1 MRPRVL
7 VVYKKST
14 YQRYAGSEQGRL
26 QELIENRDVSV
37 AGLLHE
43 HEVHQETLRRA
54 KKALRELGARAIL
67 RYRPEPMPEEPW
79 DLIVTLGGD
88 GTLLW
93 ASHLAGAETPML
105 AINSAPDTSVG
116 YFCAGDGHDV
126 DEVLAAALAGRL
138 KTDRLCRMRVD
149 LDHQVV
155 STRVLND
162 ALYCHQ
168 SPAATSR
175 YVLEYGGKQERQ
187 MSSGVWVGPAAGS
200 TAAIRSAGGKVL
212 PIGSQK
218 IQFAVRE
225 PYRGVATK
233 YHLVKGL
240 VGPGDDLK
248 ITSRMT
254 KGRIFL
260 DGTQKVHS
268 VAIGQQI
275 RLTLS
280 EEPLTLLGLKR
291 HLNGGSGVTALKS
304 KLTARRSER

>member
-14 YQRYAGSEQGRL
+14 YQRYIGRAQERL
-26 QELIENRDVSV
+26 EELIAHSDISV
-37 AGLLHE
+37 EGLLRE
-43 HEVHQETLRRA
+43 HEIHQQTLKRA
-54 KKALRELGARAIL
+54 RHALRELGARAVL
-67 RYRPEPMPEEPW
+67 RYRPEPMPEEGTW

-93 ASHLAGAETPML
+93 ASHLADSSTPMI

-126 DEVLAAALAGRL
+126 DEVLGEALGGGLKSSRL
-138 KTDRLCRMRVD
+138 ARMRVELGD
-149 LDHQVV
+149 RVI
-155 STRVLND
+155 STRVLNE
-162 ALYCHQ
+162 ALYCHE

-175 YVLEYGGKQERQ
+175 YILEYGGKQERQ

-218 IQFAVRE
+218 LQYVIRE
-225 PYRGVATK
+225 PYRGLDYSYDLT
-233 YHLVKGL
+233 KGL
-240 VGPGDDLK
+240 VSPGEDLK

-254 KGRIFL
+254 RGRIFL
-260 DGTQKVHS
+260 DGTQKVHA
-268 VAIGQQI
+268 VGIGDRI
-275 RLTLS
+275 RMTLS
-280 EEPLTLLGLKR
+280 DEPLTLLGLKR
-291 HLNGGSGVTALKS
+291 RANGTTGASALK
-304 KLTARRSER
+304 

>member
-14 YQRYAGSEQGRL
+14 YQRYAGRDQERF
-26 QELIENRDVSV
+26 QELIENGDISV

-54 KKALRELGARAIL
+54 KEALRDLGARAVL

-93 ASHLAGAETPML
+93 ASHLAGAGTPML

-116 YFCAGDGHDV
+116 YFCSGDDHDV

-138 KTDRLCRMRVD
+138 KSHRLHRMRVE
-149 LDHQVV
+149 LDDRII

-162 ALYCHQ
+162 ALYCHE

-175 YVLEYGGKQERQ
+175 YVLEYGGDQERQ

-212 PIGSQK
+212 PSGSQK

-225 PYRGVATK
+225 PYRGVDNK

-240 VGPGDDLK
+240 LGRGDDLK

-268 VAIGQQI
+268 VSIGQQI
-275 RLTLS
+275 RLSLS
-280 EEPLTLLGLKR
+280 DEPLILLGLR
-291 HLNGGSGVTALKS
+291 RRSNGGSVATALQK
-304 KLTARRSER
+304 

>member
-14 YQRYAGSEQGRL
+14 YQRYAGRNKARI
-26 QELIENRDVSV
+26 QELVEHGDVSV
-37 AGLLHE
+37 DGLITE
-43 HEVHQETLRRA
+43 HQVHQETVRRA
-54 KKALRELGARAIL
+54 KLALRELGARAVL
-67 RYRPEPMPEEPW
+67 RYRPEPLPEETW

-93 ASHLAGAETPML
+93 ASHLAGADTPMV

-138 KTDRLCRMRVD
+138 RSHKLARMRVE
-149 LDHQVV
+149 LDGRAI

-162 ALYCHQ
+162 ALYCHE
-168 SPAATSR
+168 SAAATSR
-175 YVLEYGGKQERQ
+175 YVLDYGGDQERQ
-187 MSSGVWVGPAAGS
+187 MSSGIWAGPAAGS

-218 IQFAVRE
+218 LQFVVRE
-225 PYRGVATK
+225 PYRGVDNR
-233 YHLVKGL
+233 YRLVKGL
-240 VGPGDDLK
+240 VAPGDELK

-260 DGTQKVHS
+260 DGTQKVHA
-268 VAIGQQI
+268 VEIGQQI
-275 RLTLS
+275 RLCLS
-280 EEPLTLLGLKR
+280 NEPLSLLGLKR
-291 HLNGGSGVTALKS
+291 RANGSSGAQK
-304 KLTARRSER
+304 

>member
-14 YQRYAGSEQGRL
+14 YQRYVGRAQVRL
-26 QELIENRDVSV
+26 RELIEHGDVSV
-37 AGLLHE
+37 EGLLHE
-43 HEVHQETLRRA
+43 HEIHQATLQRA
-54 KKALRELGARAIL
+54 KEALRDLGARAIL
-67 RYRPEPMPEEPW
+67 RYRPEPMPAEGSW

-93 ASHLAGAETPML
+93 ASHLADSSTPML

-116 YFCAGDGHDV
+116 YFCAGDAHDV
-126 DEVLAAALAGRL
+126 VEVLAAALDGSLKSSRL
-138 KTDRLCRMRVD
+138 ARMRVD
-149 LDHQVV
+149 VGDKLI

-162 ALYCHQ
+162 ALYCHE

-175 YVLEYGGKQERQ
+175 YILKFGGEQERQ

-200 TAAIRSAGGKVL
+200 TAALRSAGGKVL

-218 IQFAVRE
+218 VQFVVRE
-225 PYRGVATK
+225 PYRGVDNK
-233 YHLVKGL
+233 YRLVKGMFAREEVL
-240 VGPGDDLK
+240 E

-260 DGTQKVHS
+260 DGTQKVY
-268 VAIGQQI
+268 AIGIGDRI

-280 EEPLTLLGLKR
+280 DEPLTLLGLR
-291 HLNGGSGVTALKS
+291 RRTDGSSKVPRLK
-304 KLTARRSER
+304 

>member
-14 YQRYAGSEQGRL
+14 YQRYVGRAQKRL
-26 QELIENRDVSV
+26 EELIEHHDVSV
-37 AGLLHE
+37 EGLLRVHE
-43 HEVHQETLRRA
+43 IHQETLQRA
-54 KKALRELGARAIL
+54 KQALRELGARAVL
-67 RYRPEPMPEEPW
+67 RYRPEPLPEDSDAW

-93 ASHLAGAETPML
+93 ASHLADSSTPML

-116 YFCAGDGHDV
+116 YFCAGDAHNV
-126 DEVLAAALAGRL
+126 DQVLAAALDGSLKSTRL
-138 KTDRLCRMRVD
+138 SRMRVEAGD
-149 LDHQVV
+149 RLV

-162 ALYCHQ
+162 ALYCHE

-175 YVLEYGGKQERQ
+175 YILEVGGEQERQ

-218 IQFAVRE
+218 LQYVIRE
-225 PYRGVATK
+225 PYRGVDNK
-233 YHLVKGL
+233 YDLVKGL
-240 VGPGDDLK
+240 VSPGDDVQ

-260 DGTQKVHS
+260 DGTQKVTT
-268 VAIGQQI
+268 VGIGDRI
-275 RLTLS
+275 RMTLS
-280 EEPLTLLGLKR
+280 GEPLTILGLSR
-291 HLNGGSGVTALKS
+291 RSDGSSTVAALK
-304 KLTARRSER
+304 

>member
-14 YQRYAGSEQGRL
+14 YQRYAGRDQERL
-26 QELIENRDVSV
+26 QALIKNGDISV

-43 HEVHQETLRRA
+43 HEIHQKTLRRA
-54 KKALRELGARAIL
+54 KEALRDLGARAVL

-93 ASHLAGAETPML
+93 ASHLAGANTPML

-138 KTDRLCRMRVD
+138 KTHRLSRMRVEVD
-149 LDHQVV
+149 DRLI

-162 ALYCHQ
+162 ALYCHE

-175 YVLEYGGKQERQ
+175 YVLDYDGEQERQ

-218 IQFAVRE
+218 IQFVIRE
-225 PYRGVATK
+225 PYRGVDNK
-233 YHLVKGL
+233 YRLVKGL
-240 VGPGDDLK
+240 VGPGEDLK

-254 KGRIFL
+254 RGRIFL
-260 DGTQKVHS
+260 DGTQKVHFVS
-268 VAIGQQI
+268 IGEQI
-275 RLTLS
+275 RLSLS
-280 EEPLTLLGLKR
+280 DEPLTLLGLKGR
-291 HLNGGSGVTALKS
+291 SDGASVVTSPRK
-304 KLTARRSER
+304 

>member
-14 YQRYAGSEQGRL
+14 YQRYVGRAQERL
-26 QELIENRDVSV
+26 EELIAHSDISV
-37 AGLLHE
+37 EGLLRE
-43 HEVHQETLRRA
+43 HEIHQETLKRA
-54 KKALRELGARAIL
+54 KQALRELGARAVL
-67 RYRPEPMPEEPW
+67 RYRPEPLPEEGTW

-93 ASHLAGAETPML
+93 ASHLADSSTPML

-126 DEVLAAALAGRL
+126 DQVLAAALDGKL
-138 KTDRLCRMRVD
+138 KSSKLARMRVELGD
-149 LDHQVV
+149 RLI

-162 ALYCHQ
+162 ALYCHE

-175 YVLEYGGKQERQ
+175 YILEHEGQQERQ

-218 IQFAVRE
+218 LQFVVRE
-225 PYRGVATK
+225 PYRGVDNK
-233 YHLVKGL
+233 YELIKGS
-240 VGPGDDLK
+240 VSPGGDLK

-254 KGRIFL
+254 KGRLFL
-260 DGTQKVHS
+260 DGTQKVHD
-268 VAIGQQI
+268 VGIGDRI
-275 RLTLS
+275 RVTLS
-280 EEPLTLLGLKR
+280 DEPLTLLGLKR
-291 HLNGGSGVTALKS
+291 RSEGSSGALALK
-304 KLTARRSER
+304 

>member
-14 YQRYAGSEQGRL
+14 YQRYVGRA
-26 QELIENRDVSV
+26 QERLKALIEHSDVSV
-37 AGLLHE
+37 DGLLQE
-43 HEVHQETLRRA
+43 HEIHQHTLAQA
-54 KKALRELGARAIL
+54 KIALRELGARAVL
-67 RYRPEPMPEEPW
+67 RYRPEPLPKEDAW

-93 ASHLAGAETPML
+93 ASHLADSSTPMI

-116 YFCAGDGHDV
+116 YFCAGYGQNVH
-126 DEVLAAALAGRL
+126 EVLEAALGGKLKSSRL
-138 KTDRLCRMRVD
+138 ARMRVD
-149 LDHQVV
+149 VGDKLI

-162 ALYCHQ
+162 ALYCHE

-175 YVLEYGGKQERQ
+175 YILAFGGEDERQ

-212 PIGSQK
+212 PTGSQR
-218 IQFAVRE
+218 IQFVVRE
-225 PYRGVATK
+225 PYRGVDNK
-233 YHLVKGL
+233 YHLVKGM
-240 VGPGDDLK
+240 VSPGDELE

-260 DGTQKVHS
+260 DGTQKVYS
-268 VAIGQQI
+268 IGIGDRI
-275 RLTLS
+275 RMALS
-280 EEPLTLLGLKR
+280 DEPLTLLGLNRRSDAVSKPP
-291 HLNGGSGVTALKS
+291 ALK
-304 KLTARRSER
+304 